1 MHTVSQNKDKFSIN
15 NLFYCCEALIFTQP
29 LVYEFLCG
37 LIFMTHPVVII
48 GGLFCKMCQLLSY
61 YFDNWWKRVSKLTS
75 KYEYKVEDSYET
87 HSNMIA

>member
-1 MHTVSQNKDKFSIN
+1 MAQ
-15 NLFYCCEALIFTQP
+15 
-29 LVYEFLCG
+29 
-37 LIFMTHPVVII
+37 PVVII

-87 HSNMIA
+87 HSNMFA